1 MIDPFTELLIDA
13 GFELEETG
21 GGCTALM
28 RVLRYSHAREKG
40 TSDIWIMITD
50 GQAGTDFSHEE
61 IQGDMF
67 IGIYEGHPMH
77 DKELFTINGKIDGF
91 EKICNA
97 FTRELDDGNSIITE
111 ENWF

>member
-1 MIDPFTELLIDA
+1 MKDPFTELLINS

-21 GGCTALM
+21 GGCTALIAASM
-28 RVLRYSHAREKG
+28 KILRRWNEGCRK
-40 TSDIWIMITD
+40 DIWIMITD

-77 DKELFTINGKIDGF
+77 DKELFTINGKINDFDKVMALLTEGQA
-91 EKICNA
+91 NA
-97 FTRELDDGNSIITE
+97 
-111 ENWF
+111 

>member
-67 IGIYEGHPMH
+67 IGIYEGHPMEH

-91 EKICNA
+91 DKA
-97 FTRELDDGNSIITE
+97 MALLTE
-111 ENWF
+111 GQANG

>member
-1 MIDPFTELLIDA
+1 MKDPFTELLIDA

-28 RVLRYSHAREKG
+28 RVLRWKG
-40 TSDIWIMITD
+40 WRRGVIQKENIWIMITD

-67 IGIYEGHPMH
+67 IGIYEGHPMYG
-77 DKELFTINGKIDGF
+77 KELFTINGKIDGF
-91 EKICNA
+91 DKTMAFLTEKQAERQAN
-97 FTRELDDGNSIITE
+97 G
-111 ENWF
+111 

>member
-1 MIDPFTELLIDA
+1 MDKFTELLINS

-28 RVLRYSHAREKG
+28 KVLRYSNERIEDVLLNKG
-40 TSDIWIMITD
+40 ASNIWIMITD

-67 IGIYEGHPMH
+67 IGIYEGHPMEH
-77 DKELFTINGKIDGF
+77 DKELFTINGKIDNF
-91 EKICNA
+91 DKA
-97 FTRELDDGNSIITE
+97 MALLTE
-111 ENWF
+111 GQANG

>member
-1 MIDPFTELLIDA
+1 MDKFTELLINS

-28 RVLRYSHAREKG
+28 GILLPKKSNDW
-40 TSDIWIMITD
+40 DIWIMITD
-50 GQAGTDFSHEE
+50 GQGGTDFSHEE

-77 DKELFTINGKIDGF
+77 DKELFTINGKIDKF

-97 FTRELDDGNSIITE
+97 FTRDLDDGNSIITE
-111 ENWF
+111 ENWL

>member
-1 MIDPFTELLIDA
+1 MIDPFTERLIDA

-28 RVLRYSHAREKG
+28 GILLPKKSNAW
-40 TSDIWIMITD
+40 DIWIMITD

-67 IGIYEGHPMH
+67 IGIYEGHPMEH
-77 DKELFTINGKIDGF
+77 DKELFTINGKIDNF
-91 EKICNA
+91 DKA
-97 FTRELDDGNSIITE
+97 MALLTE
-111 ENWF
+111 GQANG

>member
-1 MIDPFTELLIDA
+1 
-13 GFELEETG
+13 
-21 GGCTALM
+21 
-28 RVLRYSHAREKG
+28 
-40 TSDIWIMITD
+40 
-50 GQAGTDFSHEE
+50 
-61 IQGDMF
+61 MF

>member
-13 GFELEETG
+13 GFELVETG

-28 RVLRYSHAREKG
+28 RVLRYSRAREKG
-40 TSDIWIMITD
+40 NSDIWIMITD

-77 DKELFTINGKIDGF
+77 DKVLFTINGKIDHFDKTMAVLTDEWQTNG
-91 EKICNA
+91 
-97 FTRELDDGNSIITE
+97 
-111 ENWF
+111 